1 MTTKTSEQYIHD
13 LQEKNRQ
20 QGGTGT
26 VYAVA
31 KMLNVG
37 ESRLSHYVTGKSTFD
52 EEMCF
57 KTAFSLGLNPAEV
70 IANVNAERAKSPEK
84 ASFWE
89 DVLKKVSG
97 TAAVFMLAVVVLA
110 SSAPSTSATAGTQ
123 SAHAS
128 ALSVYYVKYRV
139 REKKPFF
146 FLLGTGIRGPSFT
159 RPASV

>member
-1 MTTKTSEQYIHD
+1 MITKTSEQYIHD

-31 KMLNVG
+31 KMLSVG

-89 DVLKKVSG
+89 DVLKKVAG
-97 TAAVFMLAVVVLA
+97 TAAGIIPVMMALPV
-110 SSAPSTSATAGTQ
+110 AP
-123 SAHAS
+123 
-128 ALSVYYVKYRV
+128 AL
-139 REKKPFF
+139 
-146 FLLGTGIRGPSFT
+146 LQGIHQGIMYIM
-159 RPASV
+159 

>member
-1 MTTKTSEQYIHD
+1 METKTCKDYLSE
-13 LQEKNRQ
+13 LKRKNVE

-26 VYAVA
+26 AYAVA
-31 KMLNVG
+31 KTLNI
-37 ESRLSHYVTGKSTFD
+37 SNARISNYTTGKKLFD
-52 EEMCF
+52 DEMCF
-57 KTAFSLGLNPAEV
+57 KTAFVLGLDPAEV
-70 IANVNAERAKSPEK
+70 IANVNAERAKTPET
-84 ASFWE
+84 AHFWE